1 MMAGLDKST
10 AVDVR
15 SVLELTHEEAR
26 AFFLK
31 QESYCNFDLPSYFQF
46 GRQLASISKFLAG
59 KDFKTLL
66 ATSCRPRDVDDA
78 NHTILQNKDGRYG
91 WRSMQLI
98 HPALYVRLVHLI
110 TEEQAWTAIGARFQ
124 KFSANEKIICLSL
137 PVESTARK
145 DKAAQ
150 ILQWWQEVEQQSIV
164 LALEYKHI
172 THTDI
177 TDCYG
182 SIYTHSIAWALHT
195 KKTAKKQRN
204 DHSLIGNS
212 IDDCLQDMQYGQ
224 TNGIPVGSVLMDF
237 ISEIVLGYVDL
248 GISKRIKNSDIEDYK
263 ILRYR
268 DDYRIFVNNPL
279 EGEAILKI
287 IAEVL
292 SELGLKLS
300 SSKTRLSDLV
310 IRDSMK
316 PDKMAWLKAKQGH
329 NGLQKHLMLIHDFA
343 EDHSNSGSLTR
354 ALSDFQRRIVGK
366 KIPES
371 NVLPMISIA
380 VDIGMQNPK
389 THPLIAAILSKL
401 LACLGSDALRTEVF
415 GKIRK
420 RFSSMPNTGHLQ
432 IWLQRISVAFDQALQ
447 FEEPLCQLVTGHDVD
462 LWNNDWIGS
471 TKLKDLIKPEKIV
484 NKKALAEMEEVIA
497 RDEVQLF
504 DYYG

>member
-1 MMAGLDKST
+1 MA
-10 AVDVR
+10 AVDESAAVIVR
-15 SVLELTHEEAR
+15 SVLDLTHEEAR

-31 QESYCNFDLPSYFQF
+31 QESYCNFELPSYFQF
-46 GRQLASISKFLAG
+46 SKMLLSISKVLKG

-66 ATSCRPRDVDDA
+66 AANCNPRDFDDVS
-78 NHTILQNKDGRYG
+78 HTILQNKDGRYG

-110 TEEQAWTAIGARFQ
+110 TEEHAWEAIGHRFQ
-124 KFSANEKIICLSL
+124 KFFANEKIICLSL
-137 PVESTARK
+137 PVESTAGK

-150 ILQWWQEVEQQSIV
+150 ILQWWQEVEQRSIE
-164 LALEYKHI
+164 LALEFEHI

-182 SIYTHSIAWALHT
+182 SIYTHSIAWAVHG
-195 KKTAKKQRN
+195 KKFIKDK
-204 DHSLIGNS
+204 DHRHDLSLVGNAM
-212 IDDCLQDMQYGQ
+212 DALLQDMQHGQ

-248 GISKRIKNSDIEDYK
+248 DISKRIKNLDIEDYK

-300 SSKTRLSDLV
+300 SSKTRLSNLV
-310 IRDSMK
+310 IRESVK
-316 PDKMAWLKAKQGH
+316 ADKLSWLKSKQGH
-329 NGLQKHLMLIHDFA
+329 NGLQKHLMLIHDLS
-343 EDHSNSGSLTR
+343 ESHPNSGSLTR

-366 KIPES
+366 KLS
-371 NVLPMISIA
+371 GSSVLPMISIA
-380 VDIGMQNPK
+380 VDIGMRNPK
-389 THPLIAAILSKL
+389 AHPLIAAILSKL
-401 LACLGSDALRTEVF
+401 LACLGSDTLRTEVF

-420 RFSSMPNTGHLQ
+420 RFSSVPNTGYLQ
-432 IWLQRISVAFDQALQ
+432 IWLQRISVTFDQVLQ
-447 FEEPLCQLVTGHDVD
+447 FDEPLCQLVAGLDVD
-462 LWNNDWIGS
+462 LWNNDWLGS
-471 TKLKDLIKPEKIV
+471 TNLKDLIKPEKIV
-484 NKKALAEMEEVIA
+484 SKKALAEMEEIIA
-497 RDEVQLF
+497 SNEIQLF
-504 DYYG
+504 DY

>member
-1 MMAGLDKST
+1 MAV
-10 AVDVR
+10 VDESAAIVAR
-15 SVLELTHEEAR
+15 SVLDLTHVEAR

-31 QESYCNFDLPSYFQF
+31 QESYCNFELPSYFQF
-46 GRQLASISKFLAG
+46 SKMLLSISKVLKG

-66 ATSCRPRDVDDA
+66 AANCNPRDFDDVS
-78 NHTILQNKDGRYG
+78 HTILQNKDGRYG

-110 TEEQAWTAIGARFQ
+110 TEEQAWATIGQRFQ
-124 KFSANEKIICLSL
+124 KFFANKKIICLSL
-137 PVESTARK
+137 PVESTEGK

-150 ILQWWQEVEQQSIV
+150 ILQWWQEVEQRSIE
-164 LALEYKHI
+164 LALEFEHI

-182 SIYTHSIAWALHT
+182 SIYTHSIAWAIHT
-195 KKTAKKQRN
+195 KKTAKEQRKE
-204 DHSLIGNS
+204 HSLIGNA
-212 IDDCLQDMQYGQ
+212 IDDCLQDMQHGQ

-248 GISKRIKNSDIEDYK
+248 GITKRIKYLEIEDYK

-300 SSKTRLSDLV
+300 SSKTRLSNLV
-310 IRDSMK
+310 IRESVK
-316 PDKMAWLKAKQGH
+316 ADKLSWLKSKQGH
-329 NGLQKHLMLIHDFA
+329 NGLQKHLMLIHDLA
-343 EDHSNSGSLTR
+343 ESHPNSGSLIR

-371 NVLPMISIA
+371 GVLPMISIA
-380 VDIGMQNPK
+380 VDIGMRNPK

-401 LACLGSDALRTEVF
+401 LACLGSDALRTQVF
-415 GKIRK
+415 EKIRK
-420 RFSSMPNTGHLQ
+420 RFSSLPNTGHLQ
-432 IWLQRISVAFDQALQ
+432 IWLQRISVTFDETLS
-447 FEEPLCQLVTGHDVD
+447 FDEPLCQLVTGDDVD

-471 TKLKDLIKPEKIV
+471 AKLKALINPEKIV
-484 NKKALAEMEEVIA
+484 NNKVLAEMEEVIPA
-497 RDEVQLF
+497 SEVQLF
-504 DYYG
+504 DY

>member
-1 MMAGLDKST
+1 MAAADESAT
-10 AVDVR
+10 VVVR
-15 SVLELTHEEAR
+15 SVLDLTYEEAR

-31 QESYCNFDLPSYFQF
+31 QESYCNFELPSYLEFSKM
-46 GRQLASISKFLAG
+46 LLSISKVLKG

-66 ATSCRPRDVDDA
+66 AANCNPRDFDDVS
-78 NHTILQNKDGRYG
+78 HTILQNKDGRYG

-110 TEEQAWTAIGARFQ
+110 TEEPAWAEIGQRFQ
-124 KFSANEKIICLSL
+124 KFFANEKIICLSL
-137 PVESTARK
+137 PVESTEGK

-150 ILQWWQEVEQQSIV
+150 ILQWWQEVEQRSIE
-164 LALEYKHI
+164 LALEFEHI

-195 KKTAKKQRN
+195 KKAAKEQRK
-204 DHSLIGNS
+204 DHALIGNA
-212 IDDCLQDMQYGQ
+212 IDDCLQDMQHGQ

-237 ISEIVLGYVDL
+237 ISEIVLGYADL
-248 GISKRIKNSDIEDYK
+248 GISKRIKNLEIEDYK

-279 EGEAILKI
+279 EGESILKI

-300 SSKTRLSDLV
+300 SSKTRLSNLV
-310 IRDSMK
+310 IRESVK
-316 PDKMAWLKAKQGH
+316 ADKLSWLKSKQGH
-329 NGLQKHLMLIHDFA
+329 NGLQKHLMLIHDLS
-343 EDHSNSGSLTR
+343 ESHPNSGSLTR

-366 KIPES
+366 KLS
-371 NVLPMISIA
+371 GSSVLPMISIA
-380 VDIGMQNPK
+380 VDIGMRNPK
-389 THPLIAAILSKL
+389 VHPLIAAILSKL
-401 LACLGSDALRTEVF
+401 LACLGSDALRTKVF

-420 RFSSMPNTGHLQ
+420 RFSSVPNTGHLQ
-432 IWLQRISVAFDQALQ
+432 IWLQRISVTFDKKLK
-447 FEEPLCQLVTGHDVD
+447 FDEPLCQLVAGDDVD

-471 TKLKDLIKPEKIV
+471 AKLKALIKPEKIV
-484 NKKALAEMEEVIA
+484 NNKALTQMEEVIPA
-497 RDEVQLF
+497 SEVQLF
-504 DYYG
+504 DY

>member
-1 MMAGLDKST
+1 MAAVDKST

-26 AFFLK
+26 TFFLK
-31 QESYCNFDLPSYFQF
+31 QESYCNFELPSYFQF
-46 GRQLASISKFLAG
+46 SKLLASVSKCLAG
-59 KDFKTLL
+59 KDFKTFL
-66 ATSCRPRDVDDA
+66 AAKCHPRDVDDA

-98 HPALYVRLVHLI
+98 HPTLYVRLVHLI
-110 TEEQAWTAIGARFQ
+110 TEEHAWTAIGERFQ

-137 PVESTARK
+137 PVESTGGK

-150 ILQWWQEVEQQSIV
+150 IRQWWQEVEQQSIV
-164 LALEYKHI
+164 LALEYEHI

-182 SIYTHSIAWALHT
+182 SIYTHSIAWAIHR
-195 KKTAKKQRN
+195 KKFIKDK
-204 DHSLIGNS
+204 DHRHDLSLIGNAM
-212 IDDCLQDMQYGQ
+212 DALLQDMQHGQ

-237 ISEIVLGYVDL
+237 IAEIVLGYVDL
-248 GISKRIKNSDIEDYK
+248 LISKRIGNFGIEDYK

-268 DDYRIFVNNPL
+268 DDYRIFVNNPSQ
-279 EGEAILKI
+279 GEAILKV

-300 SSKTRLSDLV
+300 SSKTRLSNSV
-310 IRDSMK
+310 IRDSVK
-316 PDKMAWLKAKQGH
+316 TDKMAWLKAKQGH
-329 NGLQKHLMLIHDFA
+329 NGLQKHLMLIHDFS
-343 EDHSNSGSLTR
+343 EDHPNSGSLTR

-371 NVLPMISIA
+371 NALPMISIA
-380 VDIGMQNPK
+380 VDIGIRNPK

-401 LACLGSDALRTEVF
+401 LACLGSDELRTQVF
-415 GKIRK
+415 EKIRK
-420 RFSSMPNTGHLQ
+420 RFSSVPNTGHLQ
-432 IWLQRISVAFDQALQ
+432 IWLQRISVTFDQTLK
-447 FEEPLCQLVTGHDVD
+447 FDEPLCQLVAGDDVD

-471 TKLKDLIKPEKIV
+471 SKLKAMIKPEKIV
-484 NKKALAEMEEVIA
+484 NRSTLTEMEEVIPA
-497 RDEVQLF
+497 SEVQLF
-504 DYYG
+504 DY